1 MIQDINSKPNEIFG
15 IIEKYVS
22 QNNLHNA
29 KVSKRELRD
38 TYPIICFETR
48 SNTLTSSSKDYNALQ
63 KIRSLSFEIS
73 ILAVDDNKRQVS
85 SIEICEYY
93 ENIIAY
99 VMETL
104 YKFQGGTDVK
114 LYNINDKNATKFI
127 MHYICDWFVAKD
139 IVY

>member
-1 MIQDINSKPNEIFG
+1 MIQDINSKSNEIYQT
-15 IIEKYVS
+15 IVKYINS
-22 QNNLHNA
+22 NNKYNVE
-29 KVSKRELRD
+29 VSKRELKD
-38 TYPIICFETR
+38 TYPIVCFENR
-48 SNTLTSSSKDYNALQ
+48 SNTLTSSSKDINAIQ
-63 KIRSLSFEIS
+63 KIRGLSFEIS
-73 ILAVDDNKRQVS
+73 ILAIDDNKKQIS

-104 YKFQGGTDVK
+104 YHLKGGTDVK

-127 MHYICDWFVAKD
+127 MHYMCEWFVAKN